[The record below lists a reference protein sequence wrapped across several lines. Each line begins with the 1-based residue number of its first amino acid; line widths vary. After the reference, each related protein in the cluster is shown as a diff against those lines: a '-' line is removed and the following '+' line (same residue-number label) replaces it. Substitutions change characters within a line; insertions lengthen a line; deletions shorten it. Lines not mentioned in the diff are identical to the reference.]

1 MSQYRGRGHLA
12 IRPCGICSALV
23 LHEEGEVEAAETA
36 ERPIMVRR
44 HWRAFPHHAPG
55 GAICIGGGAIS
66 RELRRALQNA
76 RSGRRR
82 TSDPA

>member
-23 LHEEGEVEAAETA
+23 LHEEGEGEEPGG
-36 ERPIMVRR
+36 ELRR
-44 HWRAFPHHAPG
+44 TWRAFPHHAPG

-66 RELRRALQNA
+66 RELRRALQRS

>member
-23 LHEEGEVEAAETA
+23 LHEEGEIEATSGADEQ
-36 ERPIMVRR
+36 VLLQR

-66 RELRRALQNA
+66 RELRRALQSA
-76 RSGRRR
+76 RARPRR

>member
-23 LHEEGEVEAAETA
+23 LHEEGDLETA
-36 ERPIMVRR
+36 ESAARR
-44 HWRAFPHHAPG
+44 QWRAFPHHAPG

-66 RELRRALQNA
+66 RELRRALL
-76 RSGRRR
+76 RSRRDR
-82 TSDPA
+82 LRSSDPGA

>member
-23 LHEEGEVEAAETA
+23 LHEEGEVEDAASA
-36 ERPIMVRR
+36 GPVMVRR

-66 RELRRALQNA
+66 RELRRALQKT
-76 RSGRRR
+76 RYDRRLG
-82 TSDPA
+82 SDPA